1 MINQERATISFD
13 LIPHLSFKIGEAYR
27 KVTKSDCQDIR
38 LIRLYL
44 GRVPG
49 SSAKALQK
57 ASDTDPPIDLDQYR
71 KLRDELG
78 GEIEIPEAGEVCR
91 AMGIMLGRVHWGAG
105 VNGRDAELCLAGDEK
120 GSVRLVIFDW
130 NMVSRLDSRLDTSKR
145 ELMIKCQ
152 RWIIRQPLTSDA
164 EVTDL
169 PFGEY
174 ASETMVSGA
183 KRLATLIANCESYY
197 PRPRQTDIYP
207 SFKQGYEQGVKDVL
221 DEHAPSADS
230 PQGVIERYDG
240 VRGGY
245 EEGLK
250 SFFDEYEKQDREKLE
265 RWARRAKVTSA

>member
-1 MINQERATISFD
+1 MISQERATISFG
-13 LIPHLSFKIGEAYR
+13 LIPHLSANIGEAYR
-27 KVTKSDCQDIR
+27 KVTKSDCTDIR

-71 KLRDELG
+71 RLRDELAG
-78 GEIEIPEAGEVCR
+78 VLEIPKAEEVCR

-105 VNGRDAELCLAGDEK
+105 VNGRDAELCLAGDGE
-120 GSVRLVIFDW
+120 GGVRLVIFDW
-130 NMVSRLDSRLDTSKR
+130 NMVSHMITLEG
-145 ELMIKCQ
+145 ELTIKCQ
-152 RWIIRQPLTSDA
+152 RWIIRHPLTSGVK
-164 EVTDL
+164 VTDL

-174 ASETMVSGA
+174 ASETMISGA

-207 SFKQGYEQGVKDVL
+207 SFKKGYEQGVKGVL

-230 PQGVIERYDG
+230 LQDMIERYAG
-240 VRGGY
+240 IRAGY
-245 EEGLK
+245 QEGLN
-250 SFFDEYEKQDREKLE
+250 SFFDEYEKNDREKLE
-265 RWARRAKVTSA
+265 RWARRATGTRA